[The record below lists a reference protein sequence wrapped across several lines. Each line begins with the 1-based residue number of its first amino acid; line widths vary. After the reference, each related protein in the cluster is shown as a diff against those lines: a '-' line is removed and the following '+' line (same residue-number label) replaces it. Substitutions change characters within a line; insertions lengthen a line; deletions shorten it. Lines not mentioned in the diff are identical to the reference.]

1 LYYHILYEG
10 YLMDNREIG
19 KYYFYGLMGR
29 TNEQMGNMK
38 FNEQTPEQLSM
49 IYQLVFEESLEGLI
63 LWNDFAEIIEINQT
77 ACELFK
83 FKRNDLI
90 GKSLIELRPD
100 TNSNKQELL
109 HLLDNFRNARK
120 HKGIFKMYDSEDSF
134 RCYEYSAIHHIYENI
149 NFLVV
154 KDVTEKIEI
163 ENRLKKSDTLNVVGE
178 LAAGIAHEI
187 RNPMTA
193 LKGFIQLLQ
202 GEIQEDRSLYFQVIL
217 SELNRIDSI
226 INEFLILAKPQVVK
240 YTRVDLIQ
248 IMKETVEL
256 LSAQAALFNVQIDV
270 QYDTSLPSVFCE
282 PNQLKKVFVN
292 MIKNAIEVMQNG
304 GMIKILIEND
314 YNRFVHISIQD
325 QGSGIP
331 VEKLKKLGEP
341 FYTTK
346 ERGTGLGL
354 MVSYKIIE
362 EHKGRI
368 EVESQESVGT
378 TFHIH
383 LPVESNP

>member
-1 LYYHILYEG
+1 
-10 YLMDNREIG
+10 MDNREIR

-29 TNEQMGNMK
+29 TNVQMGNLK
-38 FNEQTPEQLSM
+38 LNEQTPEQLSM

-83 FKRNDLI
+83 LQRNELI
-90 GKSLIELRPD
+90 GKSLIELLPD

-109 HLLDNFRNARK
+109 HLLDNFRKARK
-120 HKGIFKMYDSEDSF
+120 QKGIFKMYESDDSF
-134 RCYEYSAIHHIYENI
+134 RCYEYSAIRHIYENV

-240 YTRVDLIQ
+240 YTRADIIQ

-270 QYDTSLPSVFCE
+270 RYDTSLPSVFCE

-325 QGSGIP
+325 EGSGIP

-368 EVESQESVGT
+368 EVESQEAVGT